1 MAPSNLPEPETGLA
15 ARIVVG
21 LLEQRLNSSNQL
33 EAASKDE
40 PVPEPVLQLGPALH
54 LEQVLQLGQVLH
66 LDLDL
71 HLEPVVHLL
80 VPVLQPQLDPMY
92 HFGPVV
98 HHFGLDSELAGKVLQ
113 CLRAP
118 MVSWTS

>member
-1 MAPSNLPEPETGLA
+1 MPPSNLPEPETGLA
-15 ARIVVG
+15 ARIVAG
-21 LLEQRLNSSNQL
+21 LLAQQLNSSNQL
-33 EAASKDE
+33 EASSKVE
-40 PVPEPVLQLGPALH
+40 SVPEPVLQPEPVLL
-54 LEQVLQLGQVLH
+54 LDQVLQLDQ
-66 LDLDL
+66 DL

-98 HHFGLDSELAGKVLQ
+98 HHFGLDLELPGKVLQ